1 MEKKEDEV
9 EKERKERETKW
20 KRKRDKTEKE
30 RNEREM
36 K

>member
-1 MEKKEDEV
+1 V

-36 K
+36 KWKRK